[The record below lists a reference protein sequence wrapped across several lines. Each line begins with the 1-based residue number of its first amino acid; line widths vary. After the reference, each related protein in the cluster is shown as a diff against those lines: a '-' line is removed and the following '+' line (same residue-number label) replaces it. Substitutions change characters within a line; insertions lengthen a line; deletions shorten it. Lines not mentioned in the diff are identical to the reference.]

1 MHAKYVVRLTETERS
16 ELEHLIAGGTAPAR
30 KLTHAR
36 ILLKADRGPAGP
48 GWVDERIAE
57 SVEVSP
63 ATIARVRRQW
73 VEAGVEAALNRRAPR
88 REYRRKLD
96 GTHEARLIALTC
108 GAPPAGQARWS
119 LRLLA
124 DQLVELE
131 VVEAVSYQTIRRVLK
146 KTMAANLPGGA

>member
-1 MHAKYVVRLTETERS
+1 MHAKYIVLLTETERS

-48 GWVDERIAE
+48 GWGDARIAE

-73 VEAGVEAALNRRAPR
+73 VEAGGGGPLHPRAPR
-88 REYRRKLD
+88 PGEPREV
-96 GTHEARLIALTC
+96 G
-108 GAPPAGQARWS
+108 GAPRGR
-119 LRLLA
+119 
-124 DQLVELE
+124 
-131 VVEAVSYQTIRRVLK
+131 VVGA
-146 KTMAANLPGGA
+146 PGGGPPPGPGRAGLRGAGPQKGP